1 MIKNDQKSDNVCTGR
16 ITMRSRKIAS
26 RQERGSEHG
35 APGTARRSVLTG
47 GALGLA
53 AVAGSALGGTEP
65 ANAATT
71 GPIWISPSGGD
82 DTAAIQAIVKSAGG
96 GILGLASGQFNITS
110 VAVFAQTTD
119 GVAGGFGW
127 SIIGCGSATVVNVTG
142 AGSGF
147 SVHRTAGYGAQFGLP
162 AQHTTVFM
170 RNFVIDG
177 TNASPGAIGVDIGD
191 GWGYDIDLTIVNFNQ
206 PGSIGLRLNNQVFW
220 TEKGRFT
227 AQLMNNDTAAVI
239 DSVGGDISHEYNFF
253 DFNIFSNTNQ
263 QGLVIAGGVNAAG
276 CTLKL
281 HGNMAKSDSGNS
293 GPTGNIAALTLTGT
307 GTRLFNSEIIMK
319 VEGNTGGSGTG
330 PFPYG
335 IFYSDSSNAIKN
347 CNGTIAHS
355 LTNSNINGG
364 EFSFRGLIFA
374 DPNLSNIYTTA
385 TAGQTSSQPPA
396 MPSSGTALQ
405 NYGPD
410 QMVHVSGGTVTGIPI
425 NTVPTTLTSGNFF
438 IPAGG
443 SIAVSYTGTPAP
455 TWTWVPASF
464 SSA

>member
-1 MIKNDQKSDNVCTGR
+1 
-16 ITMRSRKIAS
+16 MRSRRIAN

-35 APGTARRSVLTG
+35 PPGTARRSVLTG

-65 ANAATT
+65 ANAATGG
-71 GPIWISPSGGD
+71 GPIWISPLGGGQD
-82 DTAAIQAIVKSAGG
+82 DTSAIQSILNQPGG
-96 GILGLASGQFNITS
+96 GILGLSAGTFNITS
-110 VAVFAQTTD
+110 VTVPAQTTS
-119 GVAGGFGW
+119 GTGGGFGW

-142 AGSGF
+142 AGTGLSL
-147 SVHRTAGYGAQFGLP
+147 HRQFGYGAQFGLP
-162 AQHTTVFM
+162 AQHTTSFM
-170 RNFVIDG
+170 RNFVVDG
-177 TNASPGAIGVDIGD
+177 TGAMPGAIGVDVGD
-191 GWGYDIDLTIVNFNQ
+191 GWGYDIDLVIVNFNQ

-227 AQLMNNDTAAVI
+227 AQLMNNDTATVI

-263 QGLVIAGGVNAAG
+263 QGVVIKDGVNAAG

-347 CNGTIAHS
+347 CNGIIAHS

-396 MPSSGTALQ
+396 MPTSGTPLQ

-410 QMVHVSGGTVTGIPI
+410 QMVHVSGGTVTGITI